1 MNIVSLLP
9 SATEIVCALGLADQ
23 LVGVSHECDYPPAV
37 HRLPK
42 VTRTLIPTDATS
54 GEIDRLVSEQLKT
67 TKALYQ
73 LDLPLL
79 KELRPDVIVTQS
91 LCDVCAVS
99 PNDVQTALTQLPGR
113 PRVINLEAT
122 SLDGLFEAIRQVAS
136 AVGVSADDTIRQLR
150 GRVDAVA
157 ARSATVTARPRVAV
171 LEWLDPPFSSGHWN
185 PELVRIAGGIEGL
198 GVEGRQSRRL
208 RWDDVLAWQPEVII
222 IACCGFTVERTRQD
236 LAGGHSISGWHKLPA
251 VRTGRV
257 YIADGAQYF
266 NRPGPR
272 LIESLELLAHAL
284 HPDHHSLREG
294 LSAFLRLPGDDHEV
308 ISKGVTKEHD

>member
-1 MNIVSLLP
+1 MRIVSLLP
-9 SATEIVCALGLADQ
+9 SATEIVCTLGLADQ

-113 PRVINLEAT
+113 PRVINLEPT

-136 AVGVSADDTIRQLR
+136 AVGASADGIIRHLR
-150 GRVDAVA
+150 GRVEAVA
-157 ARSATVTARPRVAV
+157 TRSAGLSERPRVTC

-198 GVEGRQSRRL
+198 GKERQPSRRL
-208 RWDDVLAWQPEVII
+208 RWDEVLAWQPEVII
-222 IACCGFTVERTRQD
+222 IACCGFDVERTCQD
-236 LAGGHSISGWHKLPA
+236 AAGVQSIAGWQELPA
-251 VRTGRV
+251 VRAGRV
-257 YIADGAQYF
+257 YVADGSQYF

-272 LIESLELLAHAL
+272 LVDSLELLAHAL
-284 HPDHHSLREG
+284 DPILHPLPNGSAALHRLSG
-294 LSAFLRLPGDDHEV
+294 LNWG
-308 ISKGVTKEHD
+308 

>member
-1 MNIVSLLP
+1 MRIVSLLP
-9 SATEIVCALGLADQ
+9 SATEIVCALGLGDQ
-23 LVGVSHECDYPPAV
+23 LVGVTHECDYPQSV
-37 HRLPK
+37 QSLPR
-42 VTRTLIPTDATS
+42 VTRTLIPADAAS
-54 GEIDRLVSEQLKT
+54 REIDRLVSEQLKT

-99 PNDVQTALTQLPGR
+99 PDEVQAALVQLPGA
-113 PRVINLEAT
+113 PRVVNLEPQ

-136 AVGVSADDTIRQLR
+136 AVGVSADDTIRHLR

-157 ARSATVTARPRVAV
+157 MRSAGVSEHPRVTF

-198 GVEGRQSRRL
+198 GKEGQPSRRL
-208 RWDDVLAWQPEVII
+208 RWDEVFGCQPDVIV
-222 IACCGFTVERTRQD
+222 IACCGFDVKRTLQD
-236 LAGGHSISGWHKLPA
+236 VAGVQLMAGWRELPA
-251 VRTGRV
+251 VRSGRV
-257 YIADGAQYF
+257 YVADGSQYF

-272 LIESLELLAHAL
+272 LIESLELLAHAINPERHQLTDGASTL
-284 HPDHHSLREG
+284 HRVAAG
-294 LSAFLRLPGDDHEV
+294 
-308 ISKGVTKEHD
+308 

>member
-1 MNIVSLLP
+1 MRIVSLLP

-23 LVGVSHECDYPPAV
+23 LAGVSHECDYPPEV
-37 HRLPK
+37 QGLPK
-42 VTRTLIPTDATS
+42 VTRTLIPIDAAS
-54 GEIDRLVSEQLKT
+54 GKIDRLVSEQLKA

-99 PNDVQTALTQLPGR
+99 PNDVQLALAQLPGT
-113 PRVINLEAT
+113 PLVVNLEPQ

-136 AVGVSADDTIRQLR
+136 AVGVSDNCTIRELR
-150 GRVDAVA
+150 GRVEAVA
-157 ARSATVTARPRVAV
+157 TRSTTVTARPRVAL

-198 GVEGRQSRRL
+198 GREGRQSRRL
-208 RWDDVLAWQPEVII
+208 RWDDVLAWQPEVIV

-236 LAGGHSISGWHKLPA
+236 LAGLQSVAGWETLPA
-251 VRTGRV
+251 VRANRV
-257 YIADGAQYF
+257 YVADGSQYF

-272 LIESLELLAHAL
+272 LVDSLELLAHAL
-284 HPDHHSLREG
+284 DPILHPLPNGLAALHRLRG
-294 LSAFLRLPGDDHEV
+294 
-308 ISKGVTKEHD
+308 